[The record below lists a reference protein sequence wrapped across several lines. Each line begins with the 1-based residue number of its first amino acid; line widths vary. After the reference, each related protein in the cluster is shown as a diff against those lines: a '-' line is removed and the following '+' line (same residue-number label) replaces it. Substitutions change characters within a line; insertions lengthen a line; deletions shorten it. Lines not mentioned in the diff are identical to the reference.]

1 MRMDELKRG
10 LFGYK
15 KDSVYHY
22 ILSVEEK
29 ASARVAEKEARL
41 AELEAEM
48 KRQIAGLEATV
59 TALQKEN
66 AALQENQSMVL
77 STMMEAQ
84 RYADQLREDSASRE
98 QQAQDQLSAAIQQK
112 NQQLDTYRD
121 EIRQLR
127 ANIQRMLREFDD
139 RLEDTEHALI
149 RLRAQTPAP
158 ELNETPADLSGTAV
172 PDAGGKGGVMVIP
185 TVPRPDSF
193 RPKDG
198 RK

>member
-84 RYADQLREDSASRE
+84 RYADQLREDSASRK
-98 QQAQDQLSAAIQQK
+98 QQA
-112 NQQLDTYRD
+112 
-121 EIRQLR
+121 
-127 ANIQRMLREFDD
+127 
-139 RLEDTEHALI
+139 
-149 RLRAQTPAP
+149 
-158 ELNETPADLSGTAV
+158 
-172 PDAGGKGGVMVIP
+172 
-185 TVPRPDSF
+185 
-193 RPKDG
+193 
-198 RK
+198 